1 MGRALGGKWGG
12 PIASADSGGARGA
25 GWTGIA
31 AAAGAAALT
40 APVAVFGWV
49 RSRRGGSRTDDEGKR
64 VMRQRSRGRAVL
76 AAVAAMCAVAALPGP
91 AYADGETAAYTFD
104 PGAKA
109 VTGAEVNTDAV
120 GLEAGSVYRSSIKAG
135 QKLYYRLNLDATAN
149 AYVSAVAVPESG
161 GKVAYGDGITVS
173 VSDSSDLRCSSQDA
187 HFESAEYPRPIAAYA
202 YRVVEKDSS
211 TCQGPGTYN
220 VLVERE
226 SKATSG
232 PEDWDLELRY
242 ASEPQLADDAAMPT
256 EAPEDWPSTSPA
268 PPTPATD
275 NRRPGGSAYYDATSL
290 ETGEWKDEILPG
302 QTRFYRV
309 PVDWGQQIFA
319 TARLGNSAASDEYIS
334 GALAMSLDNP
344 ALGHVDDASP
354 MAYSGKPASV
364 SLDPVPPVAY
374 RNRYDASDSV
384 SAMRFAGWYYL
395 SVTLSP
401 ELKNAYGAKP
411 FPLTLSVK
419 VQGKAEGSPYAGDA
433 GMFAVTDKD
442 KDLARSGQSG
452 PQAAASDSDTM
463 KLIGAAGIGAG
474 AVLVLALGVWTLLAR
489 RRAATA
495 QAAGQPPYG
504 SPPQAW

>member
-1 MGRALGGKWGG
+1 
-12 PIASADSGGARGA
+12 
-25 GWTGIA
+25 
-31 AAAGAAALT
+31 
-40 APVAVFGWV
+40 
-49 RSRRGGSRTDDEGKR
+49 
-64 VMRQRSRGRAVL
+64 MRQRSRGRVAL

-91 AYADGETAAYTFD
+91 AYADGEAAAYTFD

-109 VTGAEVNTDAV
+109 VTGTEVNTDAAE
-120 GLEAGSVYRSSIKAG
+120 LEAGSVYRSKIKAG
-135 QKLYYRLNLDATAN
+135 QKLYYRLNLDATTN
-149 AYVSAVAVPESG
+149 AYVSAVAVPEGG

-173 VSDSSDLRCSSQDA
+173 VRDSSDLRCSSEDA

-256 EAPEDWPSTSPA
+256 GAPENWPSTSPA
-268 PPTPATD
+268 PPTPAGD
-275 NRRPGGSAYYDATSL
+275 NRRHGGTAYYDATSL
-290 ETGEWKDEILPG
+290 ETGEWKDEIVPG
-302 QTRFYRV
+302 QTLFYRV

-319 TARLGNSAASDEYIS
+319 TAGLGNSTASDEFVGS
-334 GALAMSLDNP
+334 ALAMSLDNP
-344 ALGHVDDASP
+344 AQGHVDDVSP
-354 MAYSGKPASV
+354 LSYSGKPASV

-374 RNRYDASDSV
+374 RNRFDSSSSV

-401 ELKNAYGAKP
+401 ELEKAYGPKP
-411 FPLTLSVK
+411 FPLTLAVK
-419 VQGKAEGSPYAGDA
+419 VRGKAEGSPYAGDA
-433 GMFAVTDKD
+433 GIFAVTDQD
-442 KDLARSGQSG
+442 KDLARSGRSG
-452 PQAAASDSDTM
+452 PQAAESESDTM
-463 KLIGAAGIGAG
+463 KLVGAAGIGAG
-474 AVLVLALGVWTLLAR
+474 AVLVLAMGVWTLLAR

-495 QAAGQPPYG
+495 QAAGQSPYG
-504 SPPQAW
+504 GPPQAW

>member
-1 MGRALGGKWGG
+1 
-12 PIASADSGGARGA
+12 
-25 GWTGIA
+25 
-31 AAAGAAALT
+31 
-40 APVAVFGWV
+40 
-49 RSRRGGSRTDDEGKR
+49 
-64 VMRQRSRGRAVL
+64 MRQRSRGRVTL
-76 AAVAAMCAVAALPGP
+76 AAAAAMCAVAALPGP
-91 AYADGETAAYTFD
+91 AWADGETAAYTFD
-104 PGAKA
+104 PGAEA
-109 VTGAEVNTDAV
+109 VTGAQVNTDAKA
-120 GLEAGSVYRSSIKAG
+120 LKAGSVYKSSIKAG
-135 QKLYYRLNLDATAN
+135 EKLYYRLNLDATTN
-149 AYVSAVAVPESG
+149 AYVSAVAVPTRG

-173 VSDSSDLRCSSQDA
+173 VRDSSDLRCSSEDA
-187 HFESAEYPRPIAAYA
+187 RFESAEYPRPIAAYA

-232 PEDWDLELRY
+232 PEDWELELRY
-242 ASEPQLADDAAMPT
+242 ATEPELADDAAMPT

-275 NRRPGGSAYYDATSL
+275 NRRQGGSGYYDATSL
-290 ETGEWKDEILPG
+290 ETGEWKDEITPG

-319 TARLGNSAASDEYIS
+319 TAGLGNSTASDAYVS

-344 ALGHVDDASP
+344 AQGHVDDASP

-374 RNRYDASDSV
+374 RNRYDAAGGV

-401 ELKNAYGAKP
+401 DVAEAYGAKP

-419 VQGKAEGSPYAGDA
+419 VEGKAEGSPYAGDA
-433 GMFAVTDKD
+433 GIFAVTDKD
-442 KDLARSGQSG
+442 RDLARSGQSG
-452 PQAAASDSDTM
+452 PQAAESESDTM
-463 KLIGAAGIGAG
+463 KLVGAAGIGAG

-489 RRAATA
+489 RRAASTPA
-495 QAAGQPPYG
+495 GGGQPPYG
-504 SPPQAW
+504 GPPQAW